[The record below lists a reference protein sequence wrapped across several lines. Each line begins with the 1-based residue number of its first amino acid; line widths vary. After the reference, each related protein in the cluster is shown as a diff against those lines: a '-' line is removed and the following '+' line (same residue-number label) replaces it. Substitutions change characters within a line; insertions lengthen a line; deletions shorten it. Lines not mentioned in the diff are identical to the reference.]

1 MNNTT
6 APTLIP
12 LSRVQG
18 LRITC
23 SGCGASMVIPL
34 DARHGP
40 VQCFNCLRNLPGAD
54 LLNLTRELKWMRDG
68 SEGVKVAFDVALEV
82 DP

>member
-1 MNNTT
+1 
-6 APTLIP
+6 
-12 LSRVQG
+12 
-18 LRITC
+18 
-23 SGCGASMVIPL
+23 MVIPL

-40 VQCFNCLRNLPGAD
+40 AQCFNCLRNLPGQD

-68 SEGVKVAFDVALEV
+68 AQGVKVEFDVALEI